1 MTEQQVFDSITV
13 DQPLRIAALAKQ
25 IPVAESLVLGPNGRL
40 VRDASPL
47 EMNAYCRRA
56 VSKGVEIAR
65 ASGGRCVVFTLGPP
79 PAEDVLR
86 EAIAWGADEGVQL
99 CDPAFAGSDT
109 LATARA
115 LAAALRLEGPFD
127 LVLVGRNTIDGD
139 TGQVG
144 PELAQLLDLPFAAGV
159 RHLSLDGRSVRA
171 QLEEDDGWATVELQ
185 LPAVLSCAER
195 LCEPTKVPPEGRAA
209 VASDRLRRLSA
220 GDLGPGPWGDAGSPT
235 KVGAVRTFSHDRSP
249 VVLSGS
255 PAEQVHEALEILE
268 RSGALATIGGPSD
281 LEGGPSVA
289 APAATPAQTGGQPPF
304 QGTPVTGVPGGAW
317 CVLVERGRLEAARE
331 LLSAARH
338 LWGEAG
344 GRVVAFGEAI
354 GDELGMVGADEVVE
368 IEGALAA
375 EDVARA
381 LTEWC
386 GDEQVSVI
394 LAPSTSF
401 GREVAGRV
409 AAALD
414 AGLIGDAMGV
424 DLVDGVLVAP
434 KPAFSG
440 VMIADITCTSQVQLV
455 SVRPGV
461 LPVLPIDGHYP
472 AARIRRVVEPADRVR
487 TLSEG
492 RDDDL
497 EVLARADAVI
507 GVGSGVS
514 PDEYHLLDPL
524 AKVLGAEVAATRKVT
539 DRGWMPRSRQIGI
552 TGRSVAPRL
561 YVAIG
566 LSGKFNHVVGVR
578 SAGTILAVN
587 PDLEAPIFGHADVG
601 IVGDW
606 HHVIPLLAAH
616 LEERRMLMAR
626 P

>member
-1 MTEQQVFDSITV
+1 MTEQQVIDSITA
-13 DQPLRIAALAKQ
+13 DQPLRVAALIKQ
-25 IPVAESLVLGPNGRL
+25 IPVAESLVLGPDGRL
-40 VRDASPL
+40 VRNASPL

-65 ASGGRCVVFTLGPP
+65 ASGGRCVVYTLGPP
-79 PAEDVLR
+79 PAEDALR
-86 EAIAWGADEGVQL
+86 EAVAWGADEGVHL

-115 LAAALRLEGPFD
+115 LAAALRLGGPFD
-127 LVLVGRNTIDGD
+127 LILVGRNTIDGD

-159 RHLSLDGRSVRA
+159 RHLALDGRSIRA
-171 QLEEDDGWATVELQ
+171 QLEEDDGWAMVELQ

-195 LCEPTKVPPEGRAA
+195 LCEPSKVPPEGRAA
-209 VASDRLRRLSA
+209 VDPARLRVVSA

-235 KVGAVRTFSHDRSP
+235 KVGAVRTFSHDRRP
-249 VVLSGS
+249 VVLTGA
-255 PAEQVHEALEILE
+255 PAEQVHQALEVLE
-268 RSGALATIGGPSD
+268 GLGALAASD
-281 LEGGPSVA
+281 GSVEPEGERPVA
-289 APAATPAQTGGQPPF
+289 AHEESRSDEAPSLGTRPTGAP
-304 QGTPVTGVPGGAW
+304 GVVW
-317 CVLVERGRLEAARE
+317 CVLVEHGRIGVARE
-331 LLSAARH
+331 LLSAAH
-338 LWGEAG
+338 GLWGEGG
-344 GRVVAFGEAI
+344 GRVVAFGEAME
-354 GDELGMVGADEVVE
+354 DELGTVGADEVVE
-368 IEGALAA
+368 VEGALAA
-375 EDVARA
+375 EDVALA

-386 GDEQVSVI
+386 GEEQASVI

-409 AAALD
+409 AASLE

-440 VMIADITCTSQVQLV
+440 VMVADITCTSAVQLV

-461 LPVLPIDGHYP
+461 LPVLPIRGDRS
-472 AARIRRVVEPADRVR
+472 ATRTRRVVEPARRVR

-578 SAGTILAVN
+578 SAGAILAVN
-587 PDLEAPIFGHADVG
+587 PDPEAPIFGHADVG

-606 HHVIPLLAAH
+606 HQVVPVLAAH
-616 LEERRMLMAR
+616 LEERRLLTAGS
-626 P
+626 

>member
-1 MTEQQVFDSITV
+1 MTEQQVVDSITT
-13 DQPLRIAALAKQ
+13 DQPLRVAALIKQ
-25 IPVAESLVLGPNGRL
+25 IPVAESLVLGPDGRL

-65 ASGGRCVVFTLGPP
+65 TSGGRCVVFTLGPP
-79 PAEDVLR
+79 PAEDALR
-86 EAIAWGADEGVQL
+86 EAVAWGADEGVHL

-115 LAAALRLEGPFD
+115 LAAALRSEGPFD
-127 LVLVGRNTIDGD
+127 LILVGRNTIDGD

-159 RHLSLDGRSVRA
+159 RHLALDGRSIRA
-171 QLEEDDGWATVELQ
+171 QLEEDDGWATVELE

-195 LCEPTKVPPEGRAA
+195 LCEPSKVPPEGRAA
-209 VASDRLRRLSA
+209 VDQDRLRRLSA
-220 GDLGPGPWGDAGSPT
+220 GELGPGPWGDAGSPT
-235 KVGAVRTFSHDRSP
+235 KVGAVRTFSHDRRP
-249 VVLSGS
+249 VVLTGS
-255 PAEQVHEALEILE
+255 PAEQVHEALDVLE
-268 RSGALATIGGPSD
+268 SLGALATPRGSD
-281 LEGGPSVA
+281 GEGEPPVA
-289 APAATPAQTGGQPPF
+289 APEASAPTGAEGPL
-304 QGTPVTGVPGGAW
+304 QGTRPTGVGGGAW
-317 CVLVERGRLEAARE
+317 CVLVERGRLGVARE
-331 LLSAARH
+331 LLSAARR
-338 LWGEAG
+338 LFGEAG

-354 GDELGMVGADEVVE
+354 EDELGMVGADEVVE
-368 IEGALAA
+368 VGGALAA
-375 EDVARA
+375 EDVAGA

-386 GDEQVSVI
+386 GEERVSVI

-409 AAALD
+409 AASLD

-424 DLVDGVLVAP
+424 ELVDGVLVAP

-440 VMIADITCTSQVQLV
+440 VMVADITCTSRVQLV

-461 LPVLPIDGHYP
+461 LPVLPVRGDRP
-472 AARIRRVVEPADRVR
+472 AVRTRRTVEPARRVR
-487 TLSEG
+487 TLAEG

-497 EVLARADAVI
+497 EVLARADVVI

-514 PDEYHLLDPL
+514 PEEYHLLDPL

-561 YVAIG
+561 YVAVG

-578 SAGTILAVN
+578 SAGAILAVN
-587 PDLEAPIFGHADVG
+587 PDAEAPIFGYADVG

-606 HHVIPLLAAH
+606 HQVVPLLSAH
-616 LEERRMLMAR
+616 LEERRLLTAR

>member
-1 MTEQQVFDSITV
+1 MTEQQVIDSITAAG
-13 DQPLRIAALAKQ
+13 PLRVAALIKQ
-25 IPVAESLVLGPNGRL
+25 IPVAESLVLGPDGRL

-79 PAEDVLR
+79 PAEDALR
-86 EAIAWGADEGVQL
+86 EAVAWGAEEGVHL

-115 LAAALRLEGPFD
+115 LAAALRLEGSFD
-127 LVLVGRNTIDGD
+127 LILVGRNTIDGD

-159 RHLSLDGRSVRA
+159 RHLALDGRSIRA

-195 LCEPTKVPPEGRAA
+195 LCEPSKVPPEGRAA
-209 VASDRLRRLSA
+209 VDSDRLRRLSA

-235 KVGAVRTFSHDRSP
+235 KVGAVRTFSHDRRP
-249 VVLSGS
+249 VVLTGA
-255 PAEQVHEALEILE
+255 PPEQVHQALEVLE
-268 RSGALATIGGPSD
+268 GLGALAAPDGSVDAEGEPPVGAHEASPSD
-281 LEGGPSVA
+281 GE
-289 APAATPAQTGGQPPF
+289 ATP
-304 QGTPVTGVPGGAW
+304 QGTRPTGAGGGVW
-317 CVLVERGRLEAARE
+317 CVLVERGRLGVARE
-331 LLSAARH
+331 LLSAAHR
-338 LWGEAG
+338 LSGEAG

-354 GDELGMVGADEVVE
+354 EDELGMVGADEVVE
-368 IEGALAA
+368 VEGALAA
-375 EDVARA
+375 EDVALA

-386 GDEQVSVI
+386 GEEQVSVI

-409 AAALD
+409 AASLD
-414 AGLIGDAMGV
+414 SGLIGDAMGV
-424 DLVDGVLVAP
+424 DVIDGVLVAP

-440 VMIADITCTSQVQLV
+440 VMVADITCTSEVQLV

-461 LPVLPIDGHYP
+461 LPVLPIPGDRC
-472 AARIRRVVEPADRVR
+472 AARTRRVVEPARRVR

-497 EVLARADAVI
+497 EVLARADVVI

-539 DRGWMPRSRQIGI
+539 DRGWMPRSRQIGV

-578 SAGTILAVN
+578 SAGAILAVN
-587 PDLEAPIFGHADVG
+587 PDPEAPIFGHADVG

-606 HHVIPLLAAH
+606 HQVVPLLAAH
-616 LEERRMLMAR
+616 LEERRLLMAR